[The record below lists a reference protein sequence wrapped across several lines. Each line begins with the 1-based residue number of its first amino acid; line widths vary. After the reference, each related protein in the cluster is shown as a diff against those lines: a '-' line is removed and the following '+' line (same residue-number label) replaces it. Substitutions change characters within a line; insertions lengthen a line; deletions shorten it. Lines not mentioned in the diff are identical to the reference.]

1 VSRDK
6 INFVEK
12 RKAEEAR
19 EARAGRKKSKSTVLY
34 YPVAEGRNKEREPN

>member
-19 EARAGRKKSKSTVLY
+19 RQGQEEKKQEYCTIY
-34 YPVAEGRNKEREPN
+34 YPVARGRNKRKGPN